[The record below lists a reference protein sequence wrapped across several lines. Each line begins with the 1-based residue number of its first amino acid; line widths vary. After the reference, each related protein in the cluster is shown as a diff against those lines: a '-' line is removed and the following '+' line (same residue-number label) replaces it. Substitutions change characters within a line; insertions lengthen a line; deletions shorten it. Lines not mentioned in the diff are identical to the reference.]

1 MTTAQLLWMTL
12 AYLVALIAVVYLTR
26 ATARRVLGA
35 LLGGAV
41 VGVMLLGVI
50 ASGESIGWWRV
61 PMASTPSFLTLLW
74 LGAAISCS
82 PIYLITWR
90 VARRFGW
97 HGLVACVLV
106 AAVIGPP
113 RDYLI
118 ATIYPE
124 WIAFAP
130 GIAPVLAVSA
140 TFAGIVLVGHTV
152 MRLIAGLA
160 EQDRLARTPRGAA

>member
-1 MTTAQLLWMTL
+1 MTARQLIWMTL
-12 AYLVALIAVVYLTR
+12 AYLVALVVVVYFTR
-26 ATARRVLGA
+26 ANARRVVGA
-35 LLGGAV
+35 VLGGAV
-41 VGVMLLGVI
+41 VGLMLLCVI
-50 ASGESIGWWRV
+50 VFGESIGWWRA
-61 PMASTPSFLTLLW
+61 PMASTPTFLALFCV
-74 LGAAISCS
+74 GAAVSCS
-82 PIYLITWR
+82 PIYLVTWR

-97 HGLVACVLV
+97 RGLTVCLLI

-124 WIAFAP
+124 WITFAP

-140 TFAGIVLVGHTV
+140 TYISIVAVGHGV

-160 EQDRLARTPRGAA
+160 TQDRLAQRSWAAA

>member
-1 MTTAQLLWMTL
+1 
-12 AYLVALIAVVYLTR
+12 
-26 ATARRVLGA
+26 
-35 LLGGAV
+35 
-41 VGVMLLGVI
+41 MLLGVI
-50 ASGESIGWWRV
+50 VFGESIGWWRA
-61 PMASTPSFLTLLW
+61 PMASTPSFLPLFCV
-74 LGAAISCS
+74 GAAISCS

-90 VARRFGW
+90 VARRFGSN
-97 HGLVACVLV
+97 GLAVCLLV

-124 WIAFAP
+124 WITFAP

-140 TFAGIVLVGHTV
+140 TYVSIVAVGHGV

-160 EQDRLARTPRGAA
+160 KQDRLTRRPWAAT